1 MSNQTPQRGKLSLN
15 RGEKIAGPVV
25 EERLQKVLAQ
35 AGLGS
40 RRIIEERIV
49 AGEIRVNGNVAE
61 IGSSLRNGDRVEIDG
76 KAFVSVPTPVEE
88 VQALLYHKPEGELTT
103 TEDPEGRRTV
113 FERLPRLKGSRWIA
127 IGRLDMN
134 TTGLLLLTT
143 DGELAHAMMHP
154 SRELEREYVC
164 RIHGQVTEAHIAQ
177 LQKGVLLDD
186 GPAHFDEI
194 HTISMG
200 ENHSWFRVVLKEGR
214 NREVRRMWESL
225 GMQVAR
231 LKRIRYGIIELPRE
245 LRRGHYRMLE
255 EAQIKELR
263 ESCGLGNLPDTLTL
277 QAVIGVRKAT
287 KSANEY
293 RPDKP
298 RGTGWSAGAADEAR
312 EIRAFDRVRDDDAG
326 QRRRPAGPG
335 VRRGKP
341 GGGPGGPRPGARR
354 GPAPGQALD
363 SANFLSYHPGQDGI
377 DGNRAPRPNNGQRPN
392 SARPGAKPGPRG
404 RSNRPAAQFTG
415 PMDSHTYVD
424 QARPTQDRGGPGRS
438 GPGRGGPA
446 RSGNGPARGGPARS
460 GPARSGPPGR
470 GGPARGGKR

>member
-1 MSNQTPQRGKLSLN
+1 MNTEQPRRKLSLN
-15 RGEKIAGPVV
+15 REAKQAGPVV

-40 RRIIEERIV
+40 RRVIEERII

-61 IGSSLRNGDRVEIDG
+61 IGSSLRNGDRVELDG
-76 KAFVSVPTPVEE
+76 KAFVAIPTPAEE
-88 VQALLYHKPEGELTT
+88 VQALVYHKPEGELTT

-113 FERLPRLKGSRWIA
+113 FERLPKLKGARWIA

-164 RIHGQVTEAHIAQ
+164 RIHGQVTEEHLEQ
-177 LQKGVLLDD
+177 LRKGVMLDD

-194 HTISMG
+194 HVISMG

-231 LKRIRYGIIELPRE
+231 LKRIRYGLIELPRE
-245 LRRGHYRMLE
+245 LRRGHYRLLE
-255 EAQIKELR
+255 QPQIQALR

-287 KSANEY
+287 KAVNEY
-293 RPDKP
+293 RPEKP
-298 RGTGWSAGAADEAR
+298 RGAGWSSGTADEAR
-312 EIRAFDRVRDDDAG
+312 ELRAFDRVRDDDARPG
-326 QRRRPAGPG
+326 QRKR
-335 VRRGKP
+335 P
-341 GGGPGGPRPGARR
+341 GGGPGGPGGKRRKPGGGGPRPGGGRR
-354 GPAPGQALD
+354 GPAPGQALEA
-363 SANFLSYHPGQDGI
+363 SNFLTYYPGQEGM
-377 DGNRAPRPNNGQRPN
+377 DGNRARPNNGPRPPGN
-392 SARPGAKPGPRG
+392 GPRPGPGKPGKAPGARG
-404 RSNRPAAQFTG
+404 RGNRGPATFTG
-415 PMDSHTYVD
+415 PMDSNNYINNPVGT
-424 QARPTQDRGGPGRS
+424 PPPRGR
-438 GPGRGGPA
+438 R
-446 RSGNGPARGGPARS
+446 
-460 GPARSGPPGR
+460 GPPR
-470 GGPARGGKR
+470 GPR

>member
-1 MSNQTPQRGKLSLN
+1 MKTEQPQRRKLSLN
-15 RGEKIAGPVV
+15 REAKQVGPVV

-40 RRIIEERIV
+40 RRVIEERIV

-61 IGSSLRNGDRVEIDG
+61 IGSSLRNGDRVELDG
-76 KAFVSVPTPVEE
+76 KAFLAIPTPAEE
-88 VQALLYHKPEGELTT
+88 IQALVYHKPEGELTT

-164 RIHGQVTEAHIAQ
+164 RIHGQVTEDHLEQ
-177 LQKGVLLDD
+177 LRKSVMLED

-194 HTISMG
+194 HVISMG
-200 ENHSWFRVVLKEGR
+200 DNHSWFRVVLKEGR

-231 LKRIRYGIIELPRE
+231 LKRIRYGLIELPRE
-245 LRRGHYRMLE
+245 LRRGHYRLLE
-255 EAQIKELR
+255 VEQIQSLR

-277 QAVIGVRKAT
+277 QGVIGVRKAT
-287 KSANEY
+287 KAANEY

-298 RGTGWSAGAADEAR
+298 RGAGWSSGTADEAR
-312 EIRAFDRVRDDDAG
+312 ELRAFDRVRDDDARPG
-326 QRRRPAGPG
+326 QRKRP
-335 VRRGKP
+335 
-341 GGGPGGPRPGARR
+341 GGPGGKGRKPGGSKPGGYAGKAGGGYAGPGRR
-354 GPAPGQALD
+354 GPAPGQALEA
-363 SANFLSYHPGQDGI
+363 SNFLTYYPGQEGM
-377 DGNRAPRPNNGQRPN
+377 DGNRAPTGNGPRPPGGG
-392 SARPGAKPGPRG
+392 ARPGGGKPPGARG
-404 RSNRPAAQFTG
+404 RSNRAPATFTG
-415 PMDSHTYVD
+415 PMDSNNYINAAAPPPPV
-424 QARPTQDRGGPGRS
+424 RR
-438 GPGRGGPA
+438 
-446 RSGNGPARGGPARS
+446 
-460 GPARSGPPGR
+460 GPPR
-470 GGPARGGKR
+470 GPRGPR

>member
-1 MSNQTPQRGKLSLN
+1 MTTEQPQRRKLSLN
-15 RGEKIAGPVV
+15 REAKQTGPIV

-40 RRIIEERIV
+40 RRVIEERIV

-61 IGSSLRNGDRVEIDG
+61 IGSSLRNGDRVELDG
-76 KAFVSVPTPVEE
+76 KAFVAVPTPAEE
-88 VQALLYHKPEGELTT
+88 VQALVYHKPEGELTT

-113 FERLPRLKGSRWIA
+113 FERLPKLKGSRWIA

-164 RIHGQVTEAHIAQ
+164 RIHGQVTEDHLEQ
-177 LQKGVLLDD
+177 LRKGVLLDD

-194 HTISMG
+194 HVISMG

-231 LKRIRYGIIELPRE
+231 LKRIRYGLVELPRE

-255 EAQIKELR
+255 ASQIHALR
-263 ESCGLGNLPDTLTL
+263 ESCGLGNVPDTLTL

-287 KSANEY
+287 KTANEY
-293 RPDKP
+293 RPEKP
-298 RGTGWSAGAADEAR
+298 RGAGWSGGMADEAR
-312 EIRAFDRVRDDDAG
+312 EIRAFDRVRDDDARPG
-326 QRRRPAGPG
+326 QRKRP
-335 VRRGKP
+335 
-341 GGGPGGPRPGARR
+341 GGPGGPGGKPRYKPGGAKPGGRAGGGGGRR
-354 GPAPGQALD
+354 GPAPGQALEP
-363 SANFLSYHPGQDGI
+363 SNFLTYYPGQEGV
-377 DGNRAPRPNNGQRPN
+377 DGNRARPAGPPRPGGGKP
-392 SARPGAKPGPRG
+392 RPGGKPGGPKPRG
-404 RSNRPAAQFTG
+404 NRGPATFTG
-415 PMDSHTYVD
+415 PMDSNNYIN
-424 QARPTQDRGGPGRS
+424 QNSAPPSGR
-438 GPGRGGPA
+438 R
-446 RSGNGPARGGPARS
+446 
-460 GPARSGPPGR
+460 GPPR
-470 GGPARGGKR
+470 GPR